1 MSMSSDIDFSPADVL
16 IIGAGASG
24 ATAAWNLAETKMRIV
39 CLEQGGWTN
48 PSNYPTTGR
57 DWESRAQSD
66 FSINP
71 NRRQQPGDY
80 PVNDDD
86 SPIKI
91 ANFNGVGGGTVL
103 YAGHYPRFHP
113 SDFKVKSLDGVADDW
128 PIDYG
133 DLEPFYAEND
143 RITGVSGL
151 AGDPAYPAKQS
162 LMPPLPMGKSG
173 QKLAEGFNQ
182 LGWHWWPSDSAI
194 ATQPYNGRDQ
204 CINLGAC
211 IYGCAQGAKASTDIT
226 YWPEAVRA
234 GVELRTW
241 CRVKEINVG
250 DDGLASGV
258 TYFDEDG
265 VEQFQPAHVVIMA
278 CNGVGTPRILLNSV
292 SEQFPDGLANSS
304 GLVGK
309 NLMLHPYASIQG
321 VFEEPL
327 DGYRG
332 PHDSIWSQEFYETG
346 EERDFIR
353 GFTYETTRGRGLV
366 ATALTGV
373 HSGRIPWGA
382 GHHDAYRKLHN
393 RIAGMVAICEDL
405 PEEHNSVTLDP
416 SIKDA
421 HGIPA
426 PKMTYSISDNSQ
438 KMLDFAVA
446 RATETLRAAGATDV
460 IIESPLASGGWH
472 LMGTARMGKD
482 PQKSV
487 VNEWGRSH
495 DVKNLF
501 IVDGSIF
508 VTSAGVNPTRTIQTL
523 ALYIT
528 DQIKKRLTHLFD

>member
-48 PSNYPTTGR
+48 PANYPTTGR

-405 PEEHNSVTLDP
+405 PEENNTVTLDP
-416 SIKDA
+416 RIKDA

>member
-48 PSNYPTTGR
+48 PAEYPTTGR
-57 DWESRAQSD
+57 DWESRTQSD

-405 PEEHNSVTLDP
+405 PEENNTVTLDP
-416 SIKDA
+416 RIKDA

>member
-1 MSMSSDIDFSPADVL
+1 MSVSSDIDFSPADVL

-292 SEQFPDGLANSS
+292 SKQFPDGLANSS

>member
-204 CINLGAC
+204 CINIGAC

-405 PEEHNSVTLDP
+405 PEEHNTVTLDP

>member
-405 PEEHNSVTLDP
+405 PEEHNTVTLDP

-528 DQIKKRLTHLFD
+528 DQIKKRLTHVFD

>member
-366 ATALTGV
+366 ATALTGMN
-373 HSGRIPWGA
+373 SGRIPWGA

-405 PEEHNSVTLDP
+405 PEEHNTVTLDP

>member
-48 PSNYPTTGR
+48 PANYPTTGR

-405 PEEHNSVTLDP
+405 PEEHNTVTLDP
-416 SIKDA
+416 RIKDA

>member
-71 NRRQQPGDY
+71 NRRQQPCDY

-366 ATALTGV
+366 ATALTGMN
-373 HSGRIPWGA
+373 SGRIPWGA

-405 PEEHNSVTLDP
+405 PEEHNTVTLDP

>member
-48 PSNYPTTGR
+48 PAEYPTTGR

>member
-48 PSNYPTTGR
+48 PANYPTTGR

-405 PEEHNSVTLDP
+405 PEEHNTVTLDP
-416 SIKDA
+416 RIKDA

-482 PQKSV
+482 AQKSV

>member
-366 ATALTGV
+366 ATALTGA

-405 PEEHNSVTLDP
+405 PEEHNTVTLDP

>member
-48 PSNYPTTGR
+48 PAEYPTTGR

-405 PEEHNSVTLDP
+405 PEEHNTVTLDP

>member
-48 PSNYPTTGR
+48 PAEYPTTGR

-292 SEQFPDGLANSS
+292 SAQFPDGLANSS

-405 PEEHNSVTLDP
+405 PEEHNTVTLDP

>member
-292 SEQFPDGLANSS
+292 SAQFPDGLANSS

-405 PEEHNSVTLDP
+405 PEEHNTVTLDP

>member
-292 SEQFPDGLANSS
+292 SKQFPDGLANSS

>member
-1 MSMSSDIDFSPADVL
+1 MSVSSDIDFSPADVL

>member
-1 MSMSSDIDFSPADVL
+1 MSMSSGIDFSPADVL

-133 DLEPFYAEND
+133 DLEPFYTEND

-258 TYFDEDG
+258 TYFDEGG
-265 VEQFQPAHVVIMA
+265 VKQFQPAHVVIMA

-346 EERDFIR
+346 QERDFVR

-373 HSGRIPWGA
+373 HSGRIPWGV

-405 PEEHNSVTLDP
+405 PEEHNTVTLDP
-416 SIKDA
+416 SIRDA

-523 ALYIT
+523 ALYVT
-528 DQIKKRLTHLFD
+528 DQIKKRLTRLFD

>member
-1 MSMSSDIDFSPADVL
+1 MSVSSDIDFSPADVL

-258 TYFDEDG
+258 TYFDEGG

-523 ALYIT
+523 ALYVT
-528 DQIKKRLTHLFD
+528 DQIKKRLTRLFD

>member
-1 MSMSSDIDFSPADVL
+1 
-16 IIGAGASG
+16 
-24 ATAAWNLAETKMRIV
+24 
-39 CLEQGGWTN
+39 
-48 PSNYPTTGR
+48 
-57 DWESRAQSD
+57 
-66 FSINP
+66 
-71 NRRQQPGDY
+71 
-80 PVNDDD
+80 
-86 SPIKI
+86 
-91 ANFNGVGGGTVL
+91 
-103 YAGHYPRFHP
+103 
-113 SDFKVKSLDGVADDW
+113 
-128 PIDYG
+128 
-133 DLEPFYAEND
+133 
-143 RITGVSGL
+143 
-151 AGDPAYPAKQS
+151 
-162 LMPPLPMGKSG
+162 
-173 QKLAEGFNQ
+173 
-182 LGWHWWPSDSAI
+182 
-194 ATQPYNGRDQ
+194 
-204 CINLGAC
+204 
-211 IYGCAQGAKASTDIT
+211 
-226 YWPEAVRA
+226 
-234 GVELRTW
+234 
-241 CRVKEINVG
+241 
-250 DDGLASGV
+250 
-258 TYFDEDG
+258 
-265 VEQFQPAHVVIMA
+265 MA

-292 SEQFPDGLANSS
+292 SKQFPDGLANSS

-405 PEEHNSVTLDP
+405 PEEHNTVTLDP

>member
-86 SPIKI
+86 SAIKI

-405 PEEHNSVTLDP
+405 PEEHNTVTLDP